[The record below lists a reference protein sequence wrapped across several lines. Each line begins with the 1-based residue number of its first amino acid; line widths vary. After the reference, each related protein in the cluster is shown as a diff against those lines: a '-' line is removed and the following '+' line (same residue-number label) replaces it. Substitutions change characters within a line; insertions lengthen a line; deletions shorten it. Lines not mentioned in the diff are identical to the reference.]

1 MELQKLL
8 KKTVAFRFNK
18 RNNRETD
25 PESVNY
31 TNEIQ
36 LLSPSKSNF
45 SHSEL
50 GIIPFNLGKSEK
62 FENKQQI
69 TNALKGLNMI
79 KEFSKE
85 SYFRSKTKIQKSK
98 ELKISPINIDH
109 LFHKKNISPYSPG
122 VVRIM
127 SKEKLDKTGFDNS
140 ILGSPIKKTAQFS
153 TPRVFSTPQPI
164 SLNRNP
170 VSPLSKHKFILS
182 QSITS
187 KKNSMITESPTKNLV
202 KNSFLSTK
210 NSFRPQISLF
220 KETISSK
227 LSKPGKNLETITKE
241 EYTGSYTQG
250 MKDGYGEIKYK
261 NGD

>member
-85 SYFRSKTKIQKSK
+85 SYFRSKTKIQKRFW
-98 ELKISPINIDH
+98 NY
-109 LFHKKNISPYSPG
+109 KK
-122 VVRIM
+122 
-127 SKEKLDKTGFDNS
+127 
-140 ILGSPIKKTAQFS
+140 
-153 TPRVFSTPQPI
+153 
-164 SLNRNP
+164 RN
-170 VSPLSKHKFILS
+170 
-182 QSITS
+182 
-187 KKNSMITESPTKNLV
+187 
-202 KNSFLSTK
+202 
-210 NSFRPQISLF
+210 
-220 KETISSK
+220 
-227 LSKPGKNLETITKE
+227 ETITTELWKE
-241 EYTGSYTQG
+241 
-250 MKDGYGEIKYK
+250 KHPIKR
-261 NGD
+261 NQWSFNRWLRTIRLRS